1 MMDTFT
7 VSFFGHR
14 VIENPLAGERRL
26 ETLLRDLLTS
36 HAYVEFLVGRDG
48 DFDQLVSSVIRRCKR
63 TVRADNSSHVW
74 VMPYET
80 AEFRNNEPSFQEYYD
95 EIEICCNSAS
105 AHYKRAYQIR
115 NRGMADRSHLIIFC
129 ISHKNGGAWQTMQ
142 YAQKLGILYR
152 NISNTDLR

>member
-14 VIENPLAGERRL
+14 VIENPLLIEKRL
-26 ETLLRDLLTS
+26 ETLICELLTS

-48 DFDQLVSSVIRRCKR
+48 DFDLLVSSVICRCKR

-74 VMPYET
+74 VLPYET
-80 AEFRNNEPSFQEYYD
+80 AEFRDNEESFREYYD
-95 EIEICCNSAS
+95 EIEICANSAA

-115 NRGMADRSHLIIFC
+115 NREMADRSNLIVFC
-129 ISHKNGGAWQTMQ
+129 VSRKNGGAWQTMQ
-142 YAQKLGILYR
+142 YARKQGIPYR
-152 NISNTDLR
+152 NLSDADLR

>member
-14 VIENPLAGERRL
+14 VIENPLLIEKRL
-26 ETLLRDLLTS
+26 ELLICELLTS

-80 AEFRNNEPSFQEYYD
+80 AEYRANEPSFREYYD
-95 EIEICCNSAS
+95 EIEICANSSA

-115 NRGMADRSHLIIFC
+115 NREMADRSDLIVFC
-129 ISHKNGGAWQTMQ
+129 VSHNNGGAWQTMQ
-142 YAQKLGILYR
+142 YARKQGIPYR
-152 NISNTDLR
+152 NLSDADLR

>member
-14 VIENPLAGERRL
+14 VIENPLAVERRL
-26 ETLLRDLLTS
+26 EMLLRDLLTR

-80 AEFRNNEPSFQEYYD
+80 AEFRDNEPSFREYYD
-95 EIEICCNSAS
+95 EIEICEKSAS

-115 NRGMADRSHLIIFC
+115 NREMADRSNLIIFC
-129 ISHKNGGAWQTMQ
+129 VSRKSGGAWQTMQ
-142 YAQKLGILYR
+142 YVRKQGIPYR
-152 NISNTDLR
+152 NISDSDLR

>member
-14 VIENPLAGERRL
+14 VIENPLAVERRL
-26 ETLLRDLLTS
+26 EPLICDLLTS

-74 VMPYET
+74 VIPYET
-80 AEFRNNEPSFQEYYD
+80 AEFRNNEPSFREYYD
-95 EIEICCNSAS
+95 EIEICGNSAS

-115 NRGMADRSHLIIFC
+115 NREMADRSHLIIFC
-129 ISHKNGGAWQTMQ
+129 VSRKNGGAWQTMQ
-142 YAQKLGILYR
+142 YAQKQGIPYR
-152 NISNTDLR
+152 NISDSDLR

>member
-14 VIENPLAGERRL
+14 VIENPLAVERRL
-26 ETLLRDLLTS
+26 EPLLRDLLTS

-48 DFDQLVSSVIRRCKR
+48 DFDQLGSSVIRRCKR

-80 AEFRNNEPSFQEYYD
+80 AEFRDNEPSFREYYD
-95 EIEICCNSAS
+95 EIEICGNSAS

-115 NRGMADRSHLIIFC
+115 NQEMADRSHVIIFC
-129 ISHKNGGAWQTMQ
+129 VSRKSGGAWQTMQ
-142 YAQKLGILYR
+142 YAQKQGIPYR
-152 NISNTDLR
+152 NLSDSDLR

>member
-14 VIENPLAGERRL
+14 VIENPMVVERRL
-26 ETLLRDLLTS
+26 ETLICELLTS

-63 TVRADNSSHVW
+63 TIRADNSAHVW

-80 AEFRNNEPSFQEYYD
+80 AEFRNNGPSFREYYD
-95 EIEICCNSAS
+95 EIEICGNSAS

-115 NRGMADRSHLIIFC
+115 NREMADRSNLIVFC
-129 ISHKNGGAWQTMQ
+129 VSRKNGGAWQTMQ
-142 YAQKLGILYR
+142 YAQKQGIPYR
-152 NISNTDLR
+152 NISDSDLR

>member
-1 MMDTFT
+1 MIDTFT

-14 VIENPLAGERRL
+14 VIENPLAVERRL
-26 ETLLRDLLTS
+26 EMLICELLTS
-36 HAYVEFLVGRDG
+36 HGYVEFLVGRDG

-80 AEFRNNEPSFQEYYD
+80 AEFRNNEPSFREYYD
-95 EIEICCNSAS
+95 EIEICSNSAS

-115 NRGMADRSHLIIFC
+115 NREMADRSNLIIFC
-129 ISHKNGGAWQTMQ
+129 VSRKSGGAWQTMQ
-142 YAQKLGILYR
+142 YVRKQDIPYR
-152 NISNTDLR
+152 NISDSDLR